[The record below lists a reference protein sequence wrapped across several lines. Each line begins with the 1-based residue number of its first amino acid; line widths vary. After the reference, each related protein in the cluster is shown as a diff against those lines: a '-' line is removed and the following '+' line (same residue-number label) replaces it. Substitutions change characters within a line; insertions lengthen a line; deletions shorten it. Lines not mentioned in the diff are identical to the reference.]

1 MEPSAVHAA
10 SNTAYKWS
18 FADKTSRADD
28 EALRAAREEVSS
40 ATHNRRTSGDDTSL
54 RPHDEPSTSLGGS
67 SSGRVRGPTLPTS
80 ADLVHAR
87 ELESEYKE
95 EDRKHKRKR
104 DKLEAKE
111 RIEDVVGPKEV
122 GKEGMLEKKRV
133 KREQDRAF
141 REKGDD
147 GLEAD
152 ESTLIGGGDG
162 FRDAYV
168 VFFILELRAH
178 WVCYSIARRDA
189 AKKRFETKAQE
200 KDMQMR
206 QRANAMR
213 EKEKVCTVFALL
225 LQYGN

>member
-1 MEPSAVHAA
+1 LEPSAVHAA

-87 ELESEYKE
+87 ELESEYNE

-111 RIEDVVGPKEV
+111 RIEDMVGPKEV

-133 KREQDRAF
+133 K
-141 REKGDD
+141 
-147 GLEAD
+147 
-152 ESTLIGGGDG
+152 
-162 FRDAYV
+162 
-168 VFFILELRAH
+168 
-178 WVCYSIARRDA
+178 
-189 AKKRFETKAQE
+189 
-200 KDMQMR
+200 
-206 QRANAMR
+206 
-213 EKEKVCTVFALL
+213 
-225 LQYGN
+225 